1 MTTISSNRLMHNH
14 IFHLHRVSVQDIR
27 ISLILRL
34 VAIVGSEHKWIV
46 LDSQFYFAETCGKRF
61 CSESFCATIQST
73 AICANSL
80 VGFQKYRKHIL
91 ACNYTL
97 PMHELLVLKLF
108 CTTNPPTHQ
117 SDLSLTS
124 ALQWTQN
131 IKAINDTDS
140 ILLWNKNMKTNIWL
154 KW

>member
-14 IFHLHRVSVQDIR
+14 IFHFHRVSIQDIR
-27 ISLILRL
+27 NSLILRL

-61 CSESFCATIQST
+61 CSESFCATVQST

-80 VGFQKYRKHIL
+80 VEFQNYRKHIL

-97 PMHELLVLKLF
+97 PMHELLVLKLC
-108 CTTNPPTHQ
+108 CTPPHTKATSQLPAHCNEYRTIK
-117 SDLSLTS
+117 LSMILIVFYYE
-124 ALQWTQN
+124 
-131 IKAINDTDS
+131 IKI
-140 ILLWNKNMKTNIWL
+140 
-154 KW
+154 